1 MALIDNTN
9 NSKLK
14 SQDVI
19 LAGGIA
25 GFVTRGLSQPL
36 DVLKIRFQLQVEP
49 ISNAATASKY
59 KSMLQAATL
68 IYREEGLKALW
79 KGHVPAQLL
88 SVTYGIVQFWTF
100 HQLSRQQILPES
112 YKPIV
117 NFYSGALGGC
127 SATLFSFPFDVI
139 RTRLVSQ
146 SESERVYV
154 NMREAILKMSKNEG
168 FLVFYRGLMPT
179 FIQVAPYTGIQFTC
193 FKLFDSLYRSLQS
206 IDSSSF
212 SVTCTAVSG
221 SLAGLCAKVV
231 VYPLDLTK
239 KRLQIQ
245 GIEQSREVFGQV
257 FSCRGMFNCLW
268 KTYKHEG
275 PLAFF
280 KGLNA
285 SLTKA
290 AVVSALHFVMYDVTC
305 NVILIVRSSQ

>member
-1 MALIDNTN
+1 MAHIGNTA
-9 NSKLK
+9 SKQLK

-19 LAGGIA
+19 LAGATA

-59 KSMLQAATL
+59 KSMLQAAAL
-68 IYREEGLKALW
+68 IYREEGLAALW
-79 KGHVPAQLL
+79 KGHVPAQVL
-88 SVTYGIVQFWTF
+88 SVSYGMVQFWTF
-100 HQLSRQQILPES
+100 DQLNRQQILPES

-117 NFYSGALGGC
+117 NFYSGALAGC
-127 SATLFSFPFDVI
+127 TATLFSFPFDVL

-146 SESERVYV
+146 SDSERVYV
-154 NMREAILKMSKNEG
+154 NMREAISKMFRNEG
-168 FLVFYRGLMPT
+168 LLVFYRGLMPT
-179 FIQVAPYTGIQFTC
+179 FIQIGPYTGIQFMC

-212 SVTCTAVSG
+212 SLTSSAVSG

-245 GIEQSREVFGQV
+245 GIEQSREAFGQV

-290 AVVSALHFVMYDVTC
+290 VVVSALHFATYDVAC
-305 NVILIVRSSQ
+305 NVFLNVRSL